1 MYNKARVQRV
11 FVNRLREIAKKRKL
25 AVVLIN
31 NASAVINDNKYT
43 KNEVKA
49 ALSTSWDNEMDE
61 NIQLAKKDHTRKMKV
76 LFSVKA
82 PVQEISFTIENN
94 KGFSFLL

>member
-1 MYNKARVQRV
+1 MYHKARIQRV

-25 AVVLIN
+25 AIVLIN
-31 NASAVINDNKYT
+31 NAAALINDNKYT
-43 KNEVKA
+43 KGEIRA

-61 NIQLAKKDHTRKMKV
+61 SILVSKKDQNRKMKV

-82 PVQEISFTIENN
+82 PVQEISFVIENN
-94 KGFSFLL
+94 KGFLF